1 MIPDDESIRRAMQQI
16 SPSGGDAPDLFD
28 RVAAGARRRRR
39 RRSIGAVVAA
49 AVLVA
54 VVALVPALGRGT
66 STAKVQPIGP
76 APSATRLPLLG
87 IGSDQVNQSP
97 VQANFPGV
105 SPSTIA
111 SPLAVASS
119 PVVVDSPSP
128 PLSSTPPTLPIA
140 TGSCAPGISADLQVG
155 SGKAVLVKPGTSVVH
170 LSIGD
175 LLTFTTNGACAS
187 DYFYW
192 PTGVNVFGAIL
203 PGEAINPNSFGN
215 TLTATAT
222 GTEELS
228 LRHKA
233 CGDGGPTCQ
242 SPAGPTLATLRVT
255 VGPATVR
262 FADATSPASTPLPT
276 ATSGCPI
283 VSASGLAGDINGT
296 AGQEAAAFDAV
307 AASAQ
312 TLYGSSSSNGTV
324 EITAVYPAA
333 DRTGFGIVADSI
345 CGKTLG
351 DDSYVVE
358 LHIPNA
364 VGSASIG
371 SGQVFVAQFATGWRV
386 WFRYH

>member
-1 MIPDDESIRRAMQQI
+1 MIPDDESVRRAMQRI
-16 SPSGGDAPDLFD
+16 EPAGTDVPDLFD

-39 RRSIGAVVAA
+39 QRSIGAATGA
-49 AVLVA
+49 AVVVV
-54 VVALVPALGRGT
+54 VVALVPALGHDT
-66 STAKVQPIGP
+66 SSTKVQPIAP
-76 APSATRLPLLG
+76 APSPTFVQQLG
-87 IGSDQVNQSP
+87 TGAAQVSQSP

-105 SPSTIA
+105 SPSMIA

-119 PVVVDSPSP
+119 PVIVDSPSP
-128 PLSSTPPTLPIA
+128 PLSSMPPTLPLA
-140 TGSCAPGISADLQVG
+140 SGTCAPGISADLQIG
-155 SGKAVLVKPGTSVVH
+155 SGKQVLVTPGAHVVH

-175 LLTFTTNGACAS
+175 LLTLTTSGTCAS

-192 PTGVNVFGAIL
+192 PTGVNVFGAMW

-228 LRHKA
+228 LRQKA

-242 SPAGPTLATLRVT
+242 SPAGSTLATLRVT
-255 VGPATVR
+255 VSPATVR

-276 ATSGCPI
+276 ATSGCPT
-283 VSASGLAGDINGT
+283 VSASGLAGDVNGT
-296 AGQEAAAFDAV
+296 ATQEAAVFDAV
-307 AASAQ
+307 AGAAQ
-312 TLYGSSSSNGTV
+312 SLYGSSSSNGTV
-324 EITAVYPAA
+324 EITAVYPAT

-345 CGKTLG
+345 CGKALG

-364 VGSASIG
+364 AGSASIG